1 MVQLEIE
8 TRQLAKKL
16 AAKLNVPEDQ
26 IYKALTEVLAEA

>member
-1 MVQLEIE
+1 MVQLEID

-26 IYKALTEVLAEA
+26 VYRALTELLAEA